1 LKQLA
6 DYILKHPR
14 SFLAIFLLLTV
25 AAFYPALQ
33 IRTDFNLEN
42 FFPKEDP
49 TIADY
54 QYLEQEFGR
63 DDNVIMVGFRSDS
76 LLSPSVLQDLRSITD
91 SASAIQNV
99 SDVRSILS
107 AQNIGKSGQ
116 RLTFDPYIGDTQL
129 TRGIDDSLRK
139 QLSEDPFA
147 EGLLINKDLTVTA
160 FYLEIEGDKNNY
172 SARDQIIADLK
183 QQLQSY
189 SHRYDFKISGI
200 PYYRNQY
207 VHYLNDEILFYISL
221 SSVFIIMLLWG
232 LYRSVTGLVI
242 PMLIV
247 WLTIL
252 FTLAVMQLTGGYFE
266 IMTSTIAPIL
276 LCVGIADSIHML
288 SKFDDARLQGYNKA
302 DSIKEMLMTL
312 GSATFLTSITTAIGF
327 GTLMTSDIV
336 PMKRFGIYTAVGVL
350 VAFVITIFF
359 VPSSLGIANVKNV
372 FKDKS
377 APIFDSLNRSLE
389 RVSNFNQRNYKPI
402 ILWFLAGTILIS
414 SGILFLKVN
423 GKVFDE
429 LSEETEPIQHANFFA
444 EELAPPFPMEFIID
458 TQKEDGI
465 TDPNFLKS
473 LDEFIIKLNAYPE
486 VEKVT
491 SLNTLLKEVHRTMAP
506 DSAKLN
512 ALPDNE
518 QLIAQYLLLLEI
530 SDTEFLNRVTDFS
543 QQKVRVAAQIQDVGS
558 YRVSQINDSLAL
570 YLDQNFPDA
579 QVTITGST
587 ILSADLN
594 GKIVSSLFKSI
605 LLAFLLI
612 SAIMAFLF
620 KNVRMVLISLVPNIL
635 PLLMVAGIMGFTGI
649 DIKSSTAV
657 IFTIAFGIAVDDS
670 IHYMAR
676 LRIEMKRGKLLDEAL
691 NITTRKTGKAII
703 VTSLI
708 LLAGF
713 GTLLTSVF
721 SSTVYMGLLVCLTV
735 FGALLADL
743 MLLPALFYW
752 IRPKFSFSKSE
763 TLPPPKS
770 ADVSAAGEPLHQ
782 A

>member
-1 LKQLA
+1 
-6 DYILKHPR
+6 
-14 SFLAIFLLLTV
+14 
-25 AAFYPALQ
+25 
-33 IRTDFNLEN
+33 
-42 FFPKEDP
+42 
-49 TIADY
+49 
-54 QYLEQEFGR
+54 
-63 DDNVIMVGFRSDS
+63 
-76 LLSPSVLQDLRSITD
+76 
-91 SASAIQNV
+91 
-99 SDVRSILS
+99 
-107 AQNIGKSGQ
+107 
-116 RLTFDPYIGDTQL
+116 
-129 TRGIDDSLRK
+129 
-139 QLSEDPFA
+139 
-147 EGLLINKDLTVTA
+147 
-160 FYLEIEGDKNNY
+160 
-172 SARDQIIADLK
+172 
-183 QQLQSY
+183 
-189 SHRYDFKISGI
+189 
-200 PYYRNQY
+200 
-207 VHYLNDEILFYISL
+207 
-221 SSVFIIMLLWG
+221 
-232 LYRSVTGLVI
+232 
-242 PMLIV
+242 
-247 WLTIL
+247 
-252 FTLAVMQLTGGYFE
+252 
-266 IMTSTIAPIL
+266 
-276 LCVGIADSIHML
+276 
-288 SKFDDARLQGYNKA
+288 
-302 DSIKEMLMTL
+302 
-312 GSATFLTSITTAIGF
+312 
-327 GTLMTSDIV
+327 MTSDIV

-635 PLLMVAGIMGFTGI
+635 PLLMVATPAAYGCR
-649 DIKSSTAV
+649 
-657 IFTIAFGIAVDDS
+657 
-670 IHYMAR
+670 H
-676 LRIEMKRGKLLDEAL
+676 
-691 NITTRKTGKAII
+691 N
-703 VTSLI
+703 
-708 LLAGF
+708 
-713 GTLLTSVF
+713 
-721 SSTVYMGLLVCLTV
+721 GLY
-735 FGALLADL
+735 G
-743 MLLPALFYW
+743 Y
-752 IRPKFSFSKSE
+752 
-763 TLPPPKS
+763 
-770 ADVSAAGEPLHQ
+770 
-782 A
+782 

>member
-1 LKQLA
+1 MRQLA
-6 DYILKHPR
+6 DFILKYPK
-14 SFLAIFLLLTV
+14 SFLAIFLLLTL

-42 FFPKEDP
+42 FFPKQDP

-63 DDNVIMVGFRSDS
+63 DDNIIMVGFHSDS
-76 LLSPSVLQDLRSITD
+76 LLYPTVLQDLRSITD
-91 SASAIQNV
+91 SASVINNV
-99 SDVRSILS
+99 SEVRSIFS
-107 AQNIGKSGQ
+107 AQNIGRDGQ
-116 RLTFDPYIGDTQL
+116 RLTFDAYINKADLAGSVQENLREKL
-129 TRGIDDSLRK
+129 TN
-139 QLSEDPFA
+139 DPFA
-147 EGLLINKDLTVTA
+147 EGLLLNREATVTA
-160 FYLEIEGDKNNY
+160 FYLEIAADKNNY
-172 SARDQIIADLK
+172 TARDQIIGDLNR
-183 QQLQSY
+183 QLEPY
-189 SHRYDFKISGI
+189 SSRYDFKISGI

-207 VHYLNDEILFYISL
+207 VNYLNDEILFYISL
-221 SSVFIIMLLWG
+221 SSVLIIFLLWG
-232 LYRSVTGLVI
+232 LYRSLTGLVI

-288 SKFDDARLQGYNKA
+288 SKYDDARLQGFNKRN
-302 DSIKEMLMTL
+302 SIREMLQTL

-327 GTLMTSDIV
+327 ATLMTSSIV
-336 PMKRFGIYTAVGVL
+336 PMKRFGIYTAAGVL
-350 VAFVITIFF
+350 IAFIITIFF

-377 APIFDSLNRSLE
+377 APIFDFLNRSLDKL
-389 RVSNFNQRNYKPI
+389 SAFNRRNYKPI
-402 ILWFLAGTILIS
+402 IWSFLFGSILIG
-414 SGILFLKVN
+414 SGTLFLKVN

-429 LSEETEPIQHANFFA
+429 LSEDTEPIQHANFFS
-444 EELAPPFPMEFIID
+444 EELSPPFPMEFIID
-458 TQKEDGI
+458 TNQEEGI
-465 TDPNFLKS
+465 TDPKFLAK
-473 LDEFIIKLNAYPE
+473 LDAFISHLNSYPE
-486 VEKVT
+486 VERVT
-491 SLNTLLKEVHRTMAP
+491 SLNTLLKEVHQTMAP
-506 DSAKLN
+506 EQALSQKL
-512 ALPDNE
+512 PTSGP
-518 QLIAQYLLLLEI
+518 LIAQYLLLLEF
-530 SDTEFLNRVTDFS
+530 SDTDFLDRVADFS
-543 QQKVRVAAQIQDVGS
+543 YQKVRVAAQIQDAGS
-558 YRVSQINDSLAL
+558 YRVSQMQESLSS
-570 YLDQNFPDA
+570 YLDTNFPDSEI
-579 QVTITGST
+579 TITGST

-594 GKIVSSLFKSI
+594 GKIVNSLLKSI
-605 LLAFLLI
+605 LLAFVLI

-620 KNVRMVLISLVPNIL
+620 KNVRMVFISLVPNIL
-635 PLLMVAGIMGFTGI
+635 PLIMVAGIMGFTGI

-676 LRIEMKRGKLLDEAL
+676 LRIEMKRGRSLDEAL
-691 NITTRKTGKAII
+691 SITTRKTGKAIL

-721 SSTVYMGLLVCLTV
+721 TSTVYMGLLVCLTV
-735 FGALLADL
+735 GGALLADL

-752 IRPKFSFSKSE
+752 IRPELSFTQSE
-763 TLPPPKS
+763 TLPDPKS
-770 ADVSAAGEPLHQ
+770 SDVSALEEPLHQ